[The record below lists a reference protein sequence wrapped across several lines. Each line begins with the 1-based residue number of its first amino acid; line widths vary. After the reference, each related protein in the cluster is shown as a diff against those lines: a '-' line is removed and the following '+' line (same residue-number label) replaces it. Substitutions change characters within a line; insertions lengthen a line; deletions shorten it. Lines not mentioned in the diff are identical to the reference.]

1 MKEYVSVTAKFDED
15 GSLLPLVINWDD
27 GRKYKIDKITDIRF
41 ASSLKVAV
49 LVLDTPVKLWT
60 TQGIYI

>member
-41 ASSLKVAV
+41 ASSLKSGEQ
-49 LVLDTPVKLWT
+49 WRCWC
-60 TQGIYI
+60 